1 MRIHFIAIGGA
12 AMHNLAMAVATKAGY
27 IVTGS
32 DDEIF
37 DPARTH
43 LQEAGL
49 LPEEMGW
56 HPEKITSDIDAII
69 LGMHAR
75 EDNPELVRAR
85 ELGIKIYSFPE
96 YLYEQTK
103 DKIRIVVGGSHGKTS
118 TTSMILYVL
127 QHLGIE
133 ADYMVGA
140 QIEGFE
146 RMVRLSDTAKYAVFE
161 GDEYLTSPLDLR
173 SKFLWYHPHVAILTG
188 IAWDHINVFPT
199 FEGYVDTFRKFVDG
213 IEENG
218 TFIYYKHDANL
229 CEIASQAR
237 PDIQLVPY
245 EAYNNSTP
253 SYTTPHNATPFK
265 IFGRHNM
272 ENLQAAALAC
282 QQIGVKLEDFYREI
296 STFTGAS
303 NRLELIDE
311 IGTNVAY
318 KDFAHSPSKLRA
330 TVNAVRERYPEKQL
344 VAAMELHT
352 FSSLMADFL
361 PQYEG
366 CMAQADVA
374 LVYFNPKVI
383 EHKRLTPITAEEV
396 RKAFGTENVE
406 VFTDSQLLQERL
418 RSLTYDNTALLM
430 MTSGTFDGVNIPEF
444 AKELISSNKVNS
456 KKKQAKLPYTHCLNC
471 GAELQGKY
479 CHVCGQEAT
488 SKTPTVGAFLVEYA
502 NHAFIWDSNFFKT
515 LWNLISRPGY
525 LTKEFIAGKFAS
537 HEHPLK
543 LNMFLLFVLITL
555 FVFFAGTE
563 KMSNSVHN
571 LTHSESV
578 RPGIQLEFLI
588 KNGYTERINESPR
601 DTVHLL
607 APLFLVERYPEVL
620 SNIETIEDTDGKG
633 LDKWI
638 AVLPHVLIED
648 SIVMLDESGYYR
660 FNQQSKAGENELKM
674 VNTVWSEMVKLIAKY
689 FPLLIL
695 FTAPFLAIALGIV
708 QRKSRIPRIHHF
720 IFALHYTA
728 FLELLMICI
737 FLLHLTL
744 SPPMEWLQWV
754 MIIGSCVYLTIA
766 FRNVY
771 GTTTWTMAALKAL
784 FTSVVYVLIGMAI
797 FFVIFIVACFITANN
812 AMIS

>member
-27 IVTGS
+27 VVTGS

-199 FEGYVDTFRKFVDG
+199 FPEYVDTFRKFVDG

-218 TFIYYKHDANL
+218 TFIYYKHDSNL
-229 CEIASQAR
+229 CEIASHAR
-237 PDIQLVPY
+237 ADILQLPY
-245 EAYNNSTP
+245 EAYQGDVDM
-253 SYTTPHNATPFK
+253 K
-265 IFGRHNM
+265 IFGKHNM

-282 QQIGVKLEDFYREI
+282 QQIGVSLDDFYREI
-296 STFTGAS
+296 ATFTGAS

-311 IGTNVAY
+311 IGDNVAY

-366 CMAQADVA
+366 CMESADVA

-383 EHKRLTPITAEEV
+383 EHKKLTLITAEAV
-396 RKAFGTENVE
+396 RDAFGTKNVE
-406 VFTDSQLLQERL
+406 VFTDSQMLQQRL
-418 RSLTYDNTALLM
+418 RSITYENTALLM
-430 MTSGTFDGVNIPEF
+430 MTSGTFDGINIPEF
-444 AKELISSNKVNS
+444 ARELI
-456 KKKQAKLPYTHCLNC
+456 
-471 GAELQGKY
+471 
-479 CHVCGQEAT
+479 
-488 SKTPTVGAFLVEYA
+488 
-502 NHAFIWDSNFFKT
+502 
-515 LWNLISRPGY
+515 R
-525 LTKEFIAGKFAS
+525 
-537 HEHPLK
+537 
-543 LNMFLLFVLITL
+543 
-555 FVFFAGTE
+555 
-563 KMSNSVHN
+563 
-571 LTHSESV
+571 
-578 RPGIQLEFLI
+578 
-588 KNGYTERINESPR
+588 
-601 DTVHLL
+601 
-607 APLFLVERYPEVL
+607 
-620 SNIETIEDTDGKG
+620 
-633 LDKWI
+633 
-638 AVLPHVLIED
+638 
-648 SIVMLDESGYYR
+648 
-660 FNQQSKAGENELKM
+660 
-674 VNTVWSEMVKLIAKY
+674 
-689 FPLLIL
+689 
-695 FTAPFLAIALGIV
+695 
-708 QRKSRIPRIHHF
+708 
-720 IFALHYTA
+720 
-728 FLELLMICI
+728 
-737 FLLHLTL
+737 
-744 SPPMEWLQWV
+744 
-754 MIIGSCVYLTIA
+754 
-766 FRNVY
+766 
-771 GTTTWTMAALKAL
+771 
-784 FTSVVYVLIGMAI
+784 
-797 FFVIFIVACFITANN
+797 
-812 AMIS
+812 

>member
-27 IVTGS
+27 VVTGS

-43 LQEAGL
+43 LEKAGL
-49 LPEEMGW
+49 LPKEMGW
-56 HPEKITSDIDAII
+56 HPENITSDIDAII

-127 QHLGIE
+127 QRLGIE

-199 FEGYVDTFRKFVDG
+199 FDGYVDTFRKFVDG
-213 IEENG
+213 IEGNG
-218 TFIYYKHDANL
+218 TFIYYKHDNNL
-229 CEIASQAR
+229 CEIASHAR
-237 PDIQLVPY
+237 KDIQVIPY
-245 EAYNNSTP
+245 EAYQGDVRMR
-253 SYTTPHNATPFK
+253 

-282 QQIGVKLEDFYREI
+282 EQIGVKREDFYREI
-296 STFTGAS
+296 ATFTGAS
-303 NRLELIDE
+303 NRLEFIDE
-311 IGTNVAY
+311 IGDNIAY

-330 TVNAVRERYPEKQL
+330 TVNAVREHYADKQL
-344 VAAMELHT
+344 VACMELHT

-366 CMAQADVA
+366 CMEQADKA
-374 LVYFNPKVI
+374 FVYFNPKVL
-383 EHKRLTPITAEEV
+383 EHKKLPPISAEEV

-406 VFTDSQLLQERL
+406 VFTDSQALQARL
-418 RSLTYDNTALLM
+418 REIEYKNTALLM
-430 MTSGTFDGVNIPEF
+430 MSSGNFDGVNIPEF
-444 AKELISSNKVNS
+444 ARELISSNKNEDQS
-456 KKKQAKLPYTHCLNC
+456 KKQAKLPYTHCLNC

-479 CHVCGQEAT
+479 CHVCGQEAV
-488 SKTPTVGAFLVEYA
+488 SKTPSVGAFIVEYA
-502 NHAFIWDSNFFKT
+502 NHAFIWDSNFLKT
-515 LWNLISRPGY
+515 LWNLIRRPGY

-563 KMSNSVHN
+563 KVNNKVHN
-571 LTHSESV
+571 ITNNEAVLA
-578 RPGIQLEFLI
+578 GLQLEFMIDRGELD
-588 KNGYTERINESPR
+588 TTLLSPQ
-601 DTVHLL
+601 DTVQLL
-607 APLFLVERYPEVL
+607 APLFFANQHPGFIRC
-620 SNIETIEDTDGKG
+620 IDTLENTHDKG

-638 AVLPHVLIED
+638 AVIPHTFIED
-648 SIVMLDESGYYR
+648 SIMVEYESGCYR
-660 FNQQSKAGENELKM
+660 LNQEIQTAQNELM
-674 VNTVWSEMVKLIAKY
+674 LVNSIAQELVDLIARY
-689 FPLLIL
+689 FPLLVL
-695 FTAPFLAIALGIV
+695 FTAPFLAISLRFV
-708 QRKSRIPRIHHF
+708 QRKNRLPRIHHF

-728 FLELLMICI
+728 FLEVIMICI
-737 FLLHLTL
+737 FLLHLTV
-744 SPPMEWLQWV
+744 SPPMWLLECGMV
-754 MIIGSCVYLTIA
+754 IGSCLYLTIA
-766 FRNVY
+766 FRKVY
-771 GTTTWTMAALKAL
+771 GTRSWVGAAFKAL
-784 FTSVVYVLIGMAI
+784 FTSLIYVFICLLVFLGILLVA
-797 FFVIFIVACFITANN
+797 FFVAINN
-812 AMIS
+812 ALV

>member
-43 LQEAGL
+43 LEKAGL
-49 LPEEMGW
+49 LPKEMGW
-56 HPEKITSDIDAII
+56 HPENITSDIDAII

-127 QHLGIE
+127 QRLGIE

-199 FEGYVDTFRKFVDG
+199 FDGYVDTFRKFVDG

-218 TFIYYKHDANL
+218 TFIYYKHDSNL

-237 PDIQLVPY
+237 PDIKQLPY
-245 EAYNNSTP
+245 EAYQGNVNM
-253 SYTTPHNATPFK
+253 K
-265 IFGRHNM
+265 IFGKHNM

-282 QQIGVKLEDFYREI
+282 EQIGVKPEDFYREI

-418 RSLTYDNTALLM
+418 RSLTYENTALLM

-444 AKELISSNKVNS
+444 ARELICTNKDNS
-456 KKKQAKLPYTHCLNC
+456 KKKQDKLPYTHCLNC
-471 GAELQGKY
+471 GTELQGKY
-479 CHVCGQEAT
+479 CHICGQEAT
-488 SKTPTVGAFLVEYA
+488 SKTPSVGAFLVEYA
-502 NHAFIWDSNFFKT
+502 NHAFIWDSNFLKT
-515 LWNLISRPGY
+515 LWNLIRRPGY

-555 FVFFAGTE
+555 FVLFAGTE
-563 KMSNSVHN
+563 KVNNKVHN
-571 LTHSESV
+571 ITNNEAVLD
-578 RPGIQLEFLI
+578 GLQLEFMIDRGKLD
-588 KNGYTERINESPR
+588 TTLLSPQ
-601 DTVHLL
+601 DTVLLL
-607 APLFLVERYPEVL
+607 APLFFANQYPGF
-620 SNIETIEDTDGKG
+620 IRCIDTLEYTNDKG

-638 AVLPHVLIED
+638 AVIPHTFIED
-648 SIVMLDESGYYR
+648 SIMVEYESGCYR
-660 FNQQSKAGENELKM
+660 LNQEIQTAQNELM
-674 VNTVWSEMVKLIAKY
+674 LVNSIAQELVNLIARY
-689 FPLLIL
+689 FPLLVL
-695 FTAPFLAIALGIV
+695 FTAPFLAMSLRFV

-728 FLELLMICI
+728 FLEVIMICI

-744 SPPMEWLQWV
+744 SPPMWLLECIMV
-754 MIIGSCVYLTIA
+754 IGSCLYLTIA

-771 GTTTWTMAALKAL
+771 GTSTWTKAMLKAL
-784 FTSVVYVLIGMAI
+784 FTSVVYVLIGLGVFLGILIVA
-797 FFVIFIVACFITANN
+797 FFVAINN
-812 AMIS
+812 ALIS

>member
-27 IVTGS
+27 VVTGS

-43 LQEAGL
+43 LQEVGL

-56 HPEKITSDIDAII
+56 HPEKITSEIDAII

-103 DKIRIVVGGSHGKTS
+103 DKIRSVVGGSHGKTS

-127 QHLGIE
+127 QRMGIE

-199 FEGYVDTFRKFVDG
+199 FDGYVDTFRKFVDG

-218 TFIYYKHDANL
+218 TFIYYKHDTNL

-237 PDIQLVPY
+237 PDIKQLPY
-245 EAYNNSTP
+245 EAYQGDVDM
-253 SYTTPHNATPFK
+253 K
-265 IFGRHNM
+265 IFGKHNM

-282 QQIGVKLEDFYREI
+282 EQIGVKPEDFYREI
-296 STFTGAS
+296 ATFTGAS

-311 IGTNVAY
+311 IGNNVAY

-330 TVNAVRERYPEKQL
+330 TVNAVRERYAEKQL

-418 RSLTYDNTALLM
+418 RSLTYENTALLM

-444 AKELISSNKVNS
+444 ARELISSNKDSS
-456 KKKQAKLPYTHCLNC
+456 KKKQGKLPYTHCLNC

-502 NHAFIWDSNFFKT
+502 NHAFIWDSNFLKT
-515 LWNLISRPGY
+515 LWNLIRRPGY

-563 KMSNSVHN
+563 KMNNSVHN
-571 LTHSESV
+571 LTYSESV

-588 KNGYTERINESPR
+588 KNGYAENMKESPR
-601 DTVHLL
+601 DTVQLL
-607 APLFLVERYPEVL
+607 APLFLAERYPEVL
-620 SNIETIEDTDGKG
+620 SNIETIEDTDGRG

-648 SIVMLDESGYYR
+648 SIVMLDESGFYR

-689 FPLLIL
+689 FPLLVL
-695 FTAPFLAIALGIV
+695 FTAPFLSIALGIV
-708 QRKSRIPRIHHF
+708 QRKNRIPRIHHF

-754 MIIGSCVYLTIA
+754 MIISSCLYLTIA

-771 GTTTWTMAALKAL
+771 GTTTWTMSALKAL
-784 FTSVVYVLIGMAI
+784 FTSMVYMLICLVI
-797 FFVIFIVACFITANN
+797 FFLIFIVACFVVVNQTL
-812 AMIS
+812 IS